1 MLDWLL
7 IWGVTQG
14 VGVLVAPILQDLAKE
29 GAKDFAKDF
38 FKDSL
43 KHVLLR
49 EKDPRQ
55 VAAGKAIK
63 EFLQLVQQ
71 QLKIR
76 CKLPENEIKP
86 YVQEVKKFI
95 SDKSVKSILGKA
107 FAVDCDSLDATTL
120 KNIWNSLQLKPLP
133 NNFNWDAITNQYL
146 MNVQEILFDSKDL
159 RDILDSQNIE
169 KIEKNT
175 QEIAGIIP
183 DFDLLGYQ
191 EAIKETYG
199 NLKLESLDTTGY
211 AYNELKLWRMFIA
224 QNVREVH
231 QVLPQIYELPK
242 EHLNRLRESNQLEV
256 EVAIQELERY
266 KQSYFEQPNKPV
278 LEIVDNQNYKYI
290 VILGDPGSGKSTL
303 LQFLA
308 LNWAELPIDNIISQ
322 PIPLLIELRTYMRRR
337 EDKECHNFIEFF
349 HKCSGSI
356 HHLNQH
362 KLHEQL
368 LAGNALVM
376 FDGLDEVFDPG
387 KREDVITDIHR
398 FTNKYPQVRVIVTSR
413 VIGYKT
419 QRLRDAE
426 FHHFML
432 QDLDAEQI
440 QDFINRWHELNFN
453 NEADKLR
460 KKERLQ
466 RAVETSKSI
475 KELAGNPLLLTM
487 MAILNRN
494 QELPKDR
501 PELYHQAS
509 RVLLHQWDVERA
521 LIEDI
526 RLDPKTIDYKDKQ
539 AMLRKVAYRMQANE
553 KGLAGN
559 LISAS
564 DLETILTDYF
574 KTIVDKPR
582 EAARVM
588 INQLRTRN
596 FILCFVGADYYAF
609 VHRTFLEY
617 FCAWEFVWQ
626 FKETQVLSI
635 EQLKTEVFGK
645 HWQDESWHELLRLI
659 TGMIEPKF
667 AGDIIDYLI
676 MQDGEA
682 EEFTNVFLAS
692 ELFEQVRN
700 IQLIVSVGNRL
711 IERLKG
717 LTEYNLIYYYEN
729 GEEAIIVKKI
739 RRQAVKKIVTTWQDD
754 SNTLSWLKQ
763 AITLGNNS
771 DIRSA
776 AVQELTCN
784 FRNDPDILPILKQI
798 VTSDDH
804 EDVRSAA
811 VRELTYNFK
820 NDPDILPILK
830 QIATS
835 DENWNMQM
843 VAVHALANDFQEN
856 PDILLF
862 LKQIVASDNN
872 EYVLYA
878 AVDAL
883 ANNFQENP
891 DTLLFLKQIVT
902 SENNEFVLY
911 AAVYALVNNF
921 QENPDTLPFLK
932 KMAASDN
939 HWIVRYTAVHALAN
953 NFQENPDTLPFLK
966 KIAASDD
973 NWTVQSAAVQGLAN
987 NFKEDPNTL
996 SILKQLATSDD
1007 NLTVR
1012 SAAVQGL
1019 ANNFKE
1025 DPNTL
1030 SILKQLATSD
1040 DDEDVRSAAVKGLA
1054 NNFKEDPNTL
1064 YILKQL
1070 ATSDDNLTVRS
1081 AAAQGLANNFKEDPN
1096 TLSILKQL
1104 ATSDDDEDVRYTA
1117 IRGLA
1122 KYFKTN
1128 PELFELFYNCAM
1140 NDPFE
1145 RKDEKEYNPR
1155 MVALKIIIKQ
1165 YPNHPQTILLLH
1177 DKAENDTDEQV
1188 RKLAKKE
1195 LAKLK

>member
-14 VGVLVAPILQDLAKE
+14 VGVLVTPILQDLAKE

-86 YVQEVKKFI
+86 YIQEVKRFI

-107 FAVDCDSLDATTL
+107 FEIDCDSLDATTL
-120 KNIWNSLQLKPLP
+120 KNTWNSLQLKPLP
-133 NNFNWDAITNQYL
+133 NNFNWDAIINQYL

-159 RDILDSQNIE
+159 RDLLDSQNIE
-169 KIEKNT
+169 KIEKST

-242 EHLNRLRESNQLEV
+242 EHLNRLRESNQLEA

-266 KQSYFEQPNKPV
+266 KQSYFEQATRPV
-278 LEIVDNQNYKYI
+278 LDIINDKQNYKYV

-308 LNWAELPIDNIISQ
+308 LNWAESPIDNVISQ

-337 EDKECHNFIEFF
+337 EDNECHDFIEFF

-356 HHLNQH
+356 YHLNQH

-419 QRLRDAE
+419 QRLRDTE

-466 RAVETSKSI
+466 GAVANSKSI

-509 RVLLHQWDVERA
+509 RLLLHQWDVERA

-539 AMLRKVAYRMQANE
+539 AMLRQVAYSMQANQ
-553 KGLAGN
+553 KGLTGN
-559 LISAS
+559 LITAS
-564 DLETILTDYF
+564 DLETILTDYL

-626 FKETQVLSI
+626 FEKERSISI
-635 EQLKTEVFGK
+635 EQLKTDVFAK
-645 HWQDESWHELLRLI
+645 HWQDESWNEVLRLI
-659 TGMIEPKF
+659 AGMLEPKF
-667 AGDIIDYLI
+667 TGEIIDYIMTTNILHYVEEEQGINFFLEAGVDRRIINYLI
-676 MQDGEA
+676 NKNEK
-682 EEFTNVFLAS
+682 EEQFINIFLAA
-692 ELFEQVRN
+692 ELLGEVRN
-700 IQLIVSVGNRL
+700 YHIIKSTAHKLL
-711 IERLKG
+711 EMLKY
-717 LTEYNLIYYYEN
+717 LTQYDISYYYETYDK
-729 GEEAIIVKKI
+729 EAKFVD
-739 RRQAVKKIVTTWQDD
+739 RVRSNAVTQIATLWQDD
-754 SNTLSWLKQ
+754 PNTLSWLKQ
-763 AITLGNNS
+763 SATVGNNS
-771 DIRSA
+771 DMRIA
-776 AVQELTCN
+776 AVQELIQK
-784 FRNDPDILPILKQI
+784 FK
-798 VTSDDH
+798 DD
-804 EDVRSAA
+804 
-811 VRELTYNFK
+811 L
-820 NDPDILPILK
+820 
-830 QIATS
+830 
-835 DENWNMQM
+835 
-843 VAVHALANDFQEN
+843 
-856 PDILLF
+856 
-862 LKQIVASDNN
+862 
-872 EYVLYA
+872 
-878 AVDAL
+878 
-883 ANNFQENP
+883 
-891 DTLLFLKQIVT
+891 DTV
-902 SENNEFVLY
+902 
-911 AAVYALVNNF
+911 
-921 QENPDTLPFLK
+921 
-932 KMAASDN
+932 
-939 HWIVRYTAVHALAN
+939 
-953 NFQENPDTLPFLK
+953 
-966 KIAASDD
+966 
-973 NWTVQSAAVQGLAN
+973 
-987 NFKEDPNTL
+987 
-996 SILKQLATSDD
+996 
-1007 NLTVR
+1007 
-1012 SAAVQGL
+1012 
-1019 ANNFKE
+1019 
-1025 DPNTL
+1025 

-1040 DDEDVRSAAVKGLA
+1040 DDGNVRRAAMRKLAQDFQEDPDTLPILKKLAISDVNLNVRRAAMRELARNFKDNPETLLFLKQLITSDKSFLTRRTAVEELARNFKDDPETLLFLKQLITSDNGNVRCTVVQALAKHFKDDTSTLPILKKLA
-1054 NNFKEDPNTL
+1054 NCDDDANVQGEVVDALAWNFKDDPDTLQIIKQLATSEDRNVRFQAAQTLANYFQDDPNTL
-1064 YILKQL
+1064 PFLKEMATLDDDANVRSVVLARLVDNFKDDPDILPIFKQL
-1070 ATSDDNLTVRS
+1070 ATSDDHWNVRC
-1081 AAAQGLANNFKEDPN
+1081 AAAQGLADNFKEDPD
-1096 TLSILKQL
+1096 TLTILKQF
-1104 ATSDDDEDVRYTA
+1104 ATSDDDETVRYTA

-1128 PELFELFYNCAM
+1128 PDLFELFYKCAM
-1140 NDPFE
+1140 NDTFE
-1145 RKDEKEYNPR
+1145 RKEEWGKNPR
-1155 MVALKIIIKQ
+1155 LLALKIIIKP
-1165 YPNHPQTILLLH
+1165 YPNHPQTLRLLH
-1177 DKAENDTDEQV
+1177 DRAENDPDEQV
-1188 RKLAKKE
+1188 REFAKQE
-1195 LAKLK
+1195 LAKLN